1 MDFARKQL
9 EKYGWSAGK
18 GLGKHENG
26 ISEALKPKLKRS
38 VAGVG
43 HDPAADFT
51 EHWWNDLY
59 NKAAKNLEVENKNGK
74 TRRIKRK
81 NSSDFEITNN
91 TWQIKKNKKGE
102 KSDQGYTDFFV
113 KTAILNNGESKVE
126 NVKEC
131 DSENE
136 KTVRDIFKMTDEEL
150 FAACEGRTAHKGAR
164 HGLKALGKLARIE
177 QQEQLLL
184 NQDKYKGYSHTKKGK
199 SIDQEV
205 KINDQIEETN
215 SLEIDTDSMPV
226 KKKKKKRNKD
236 IEEKESQTNSNEIH
250 AKDDD
255 QLETF
260 KGNEKEMEAS
270 YQPADDDNVDVKK
283 KKKRKNYEVQKD
295 VQSKKEK
302 DNSDDASDTALAG
315 AAAGAGAR
323 VLASA
328 YSQWRS
334 SYECHCT
341 CDRSFSNFATYLEDM
356 DEDLFL
362 LMENVADVCFAK

>member
-136 KTVRDIFKMTDEEL
+136 KTVRDVFKMTDEEL

-184 NQDKYKGYSHTKKGK
+184 NQDKYKGYSHTKKDK

-215 SLEIDTDSMPV
+215 SLDTDSMPV

-283 KKKRKNYEVQKD
+283 KKKRKNYEVQKV

-302 DNSDDASDTALAG
+302 DDDDDDDASDVRVVPGRAKRALYVG
-315 AAAGAGAR
+315 GKLS
-323 VLASA
+323 VIKDNQVILIM
-328 YSQWRS
+328 YV
-334 SYECHCT
+334 YE
-341 CDRSFSNFATYLEDM
+341 N
-356 DEDLFL
+356 
-362 LMENVADVCFAK
+362 K